1 MCTNPTFTQHQ
12 NTLWLKEIGVSDSLW
27 SMKVILSMSR
37 QYRIKYSK
45 CQDNTEYNT
54 VEGVEVCPEEFS
66 VWIEY
71 IIIYLTHFHTLK
83 NAKK

>member
-1 MCTNPTFTQHQ
+1 
-12 NTLWLKEIGVSDSLW
+12 
-27 SMKVILSMSR
+27 MSR
-37 QYRIKYSK
+37 QYRIQYSK

>member
-1 MCTNPTFTQHQ
+1 MCINPIFTQHQ

-27 SMKVILSMSR
+27 SMKLIWVWI
-37 QYRIKYSK
+37 
-45 CQDNTEYNT
+45 NTEYNT
-54 VEGVEVCPEEFS
+54 VEGVKVCPEEFS

>member
-1 MCTNPTFTQHQ
+1 MCTNPIFTQHQ

-27 SMKVILSMSR
+27 SMKLIWVWI
-37 QYRIKYSK
+37 
-45 CQDNTEYNT
+45 NTEYNT
-54 VEGVEVCPEEFS
+54 VEGVSSEEFS